1 MSATT
6 EEEEVMLCASCGVA
20 GSDDIKLK
28 RCNACYLVRYCG
40 VKCQKDHRPKHKKEC
55 KKRVAELEDEMLFK
69 QPEGTHLGDCPI
81 CCLPMPIEI
90 KSKSVLASCC
100 SKRICNG
107 CNVANQKREKW
118 GRLEQKCAFCR
129 KPLVST
135 DEEFNERKMKRI
147 EANDPVAMYSMGT
160 ERYDKG
166 DYKRAFEYYSKAA
179 ALGDVEAHYQLSAL
193 YHKGEG
199 VEKDRKR
206 ELHHLKQAAIEGHP
220 DARHNL
226 GCFEGDNG
234 RADRAA
240 KHFIIAAKLGFE
252 PSLDTLK
259 KAYKAGLVSKD
270 DFTEALRGY
279 QIAIEAMK
287 SPQREEAE
295 KVLEWLAEQKRKEM
309 R

>member
-1 MSATT
+1 MSAAD
-6 EEEEVMLCASCGVA
+6 EKDEVMLCASCGTA

-40 VKCQKDHRPKHKKEC
+40 VKCQKDHWPKHKREC

-81 CCLPMPIEI
+81 CCLPIPIEI

-107 CNVANQKREKW
+107 CNVANQKREYV
-118 GRLEQKCAFCR
+118 GRLEPKCAFCR
-129 KPLVST
+129 KPLSKT
-135 DEEFNERKMKRI
+135 DAECNELLMRRI

-160 ERYDKG
+160 EKYDKG
-166 DYKRAFEYYSKAA
+166 DYKRAFEYWTRAA
-179 ALGDVEAHYQLSAL
+179 ALGDAEAHYRLSAL

-199 VEKDRKR
+199 VEKNGKR

-220 DARHNL
+220 DARYNL

-234 RADRAA
+234 RVDRAM
-240 KHFIIAAKLGFE
+240 KHFIIAAKLGFD
-252 PSLDTLK
+252 PALDTLK
-259 KAYKAGLVSKD
+259 KTYKAELVSKD
-270 DFTEALRGY
+270 DFTEALRNY
-279 QIAIEAMK
+279 QTTIEAMK
-287 SPQREEAE
+287 SPQRKEAE
-295 KVLEWLAEQKRKEM
+295 KVLEWLAEQKRKGM
-309 R
+309 